1 MYSYKVYIIFV
12 VLFLNAC
19 STNVPSTKFSTLL
32 DLIDTEYIQDVNTSK
47 IRDDAIKKVFS
58 NLDSHSKYLT
68 KNDLEKF
75 LISTEGI
82 YGGIGISMH
91 IKDSILA
98 VAKVSV
104 GTPAYKAGIQV
115 NDVILKINSNPTI
128 GLNIQECMALA
139 KGKIGTDLQLTI
151 IRKSHVKPLL
161 VNIKRESIK
170 IKPVTEEY
178 LKDNILLITIPTFN
192 KLSAN
197 QLERILQKS
206 KPYRGLILDLRSNP
220 GGILG
225 QAVSIVDMFIDKGLI
240 VEQKGRDDKYIA
252 KYRAS
257 TDTLDRTTPMM
268 ILINSSSASASEI
281 VAGALKVHKRAM
293 IIGEKSFGKGS
304 VQTLFAIGNDSA
316 LKLTIAKYYLPN
328 GKCIDK
334 IGVKPDIYIKN
345 KNTVKNN
352 TLHISQKK
360 LKQILKRIQK
370 GTLKPKYMKKNIH
383 RTNTLTGKTN
393 SDRQLQ
399 KAIQKLK
406 IIIKK

>member
-1 MYSYKVYIIFV
+1 LSEIF
-12 VLFLNAC
+12 
-19 STNVPSTKFSTLL
+19 
-32 DLIDTEYIQDVNTSK
+32 
-47 IRDDAIKKVFS
+47 
-58 NLDSHSKYLT
+58 
-68 KNDLEKF
+68 
-75 LISTEGI
+75 
-82 YGGIGISMH
+82 
-91 IKDSILA
+91 
-98 VAKVSV
+98 
-104 GTPAYKAGIQV
+104 
-115 NDVILKINSNPTI
+115 
-128 GLNIQECMALA
+128 
-139 KGKIGTDLQLTI
+139 
-151 IRKSHVKPLL
+151 
-161 VNIKRESIK
+161 
-170 IKPVTEEY
+170 
-178 LKDNILLITIPTFN
+178 
-192 KLSAN
+192 
-197 QLERILQKS
+197 
-206 KPYRGLILDLRSNP
+206 
-220 GGILG
+220 
-225 QAVSIVDMFIDKGLI
+225 
-240 VEQKGRDDKYIA
+240 
-252 KYRAS
+252 
-257 TDTLDRTTPMM
+257 
-268 ILINSSSASASEI
+268 SEI
-281 VAGALKVHKRAM
+281 VAGALQVHKRAM